1 MPGLGT
7 ALSWMRSSVPS
18 GGLPGHLWLTD
29 QSGRPPWKAERR
41 SILMSSFLALGPA
54 GPEADWSSMGLGHLR
69 AHTKTIKADT
79 TLATKAYVC
88 QCVQHKLR
96 RKEGSRKR
104 NTQNEPS
111 LPPPPCMHVNPW
123 SCGHTQNPGQKSGD
137 PGGGG
142 ELQPTEKREAPG
154 GWNVFAY
161 FTRSLETMKVRGA
174 LGGQ

>member
-1 MPGLGT
+1 MDEK
-7 ALSWMRSSVPS
+7 LSPLWGGWQATCCGRTTGSSPHGKLS
-18 GGLPGHLWLTD
+18 KSNSCGFEPLH
-29 QSGRPPWKAERR
+29 
-41 SILMSSFLALGPA
+41 PA